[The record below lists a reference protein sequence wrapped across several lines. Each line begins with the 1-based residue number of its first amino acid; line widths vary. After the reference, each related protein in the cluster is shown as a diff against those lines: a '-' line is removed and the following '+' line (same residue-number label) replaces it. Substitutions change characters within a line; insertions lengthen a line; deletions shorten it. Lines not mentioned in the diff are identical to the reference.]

1 MSISPNYFANVS
13 GIGPQTSGY
22 SPTPVDAMSSAIRQY
37 STNGLLEYSLFSS
50 PRVRN
55 FSQQLATGL
64 AGDPTQAA
72 RLLNNTGQGQ
82 LLKDVSALAVA
93 AGLIPGGNPMQ
104 LAASVQQMVGT
115 QGFNV
120 GGNFGR
126 NSPVFGG
133 GNITDGMSRTIF
145 DSIKNN
151 FYDKVTE
158 LPKRSAH
165 GMNMNQMA
173 EAMGQLTARGAFRG
187 MDIGELNID
196 SKGKLD
202 FKLDKQKMERVNQ
215 VFSDY
220 AGMLKDARKIFGDLP
235 IADLTQNA
243 ERLIG
248 TSLREMGSV
257 SAMRNRMANIQ
268 ATSSAYGLNP
278 AAVADRMMGM
288 TDSLQ
293 MAMYA
298 EAMRDPRNSRDP
310 HMQATLSTSFGR
322 NAAHISE
329 AAVLGGISASDSSTA
344 AANAYAAQGIY
355 MPTIGNEEASQALA
369 GTIQQMQTGRDKD
382 AFGNVLAVRHMIST
396 GKIKDPVLAN
406 KLKTLMTQTMTAGSV
421 RESAAFNQQIAAMLA
436 GNGINIDN
444 YKMGRTDAEMRRE
457 LDPTSDA
464 AQAREEVEGARRRL
478 IEEGTIQMNTNEID
492 FGLFGGT
499 ETGIKNRELFSD
511 YISGV
516 NKKSQDALL
525 SAVGPNGEINEK
537 KLNEIYANTPMLAE
551 AMSKEKFKEMISS
564 FSKDPA
570 RAAGKVTDQINAMTA
585 TMHRTGRS
593 ASTGNAQDRLMAEE
607 RAVTNYLTTTSL
619 GDGVNAE
626 SLGTELM
633 RGFFGTGKIDNQVVL
648 ASLKNKGQ
656 LASFKQKGGHAG
668 LDLNEESFGKLSD
681 TIGSD
686 QMANIAAELGL
697 KPNQKKEL
705 IAALGT
711 KHGFAVLQ
719 RNLGT
724 AAMGVNDDQ
733 TVSFASG
740 AALEEE
746 TKNLETAAMMTAAK
760 NLFGSDKKIGGDLAT
775 EEGRAQYNKDVLSE
789 LTKGGGAKLSD
800 LADKFGKNKFSG
812 SEYESLLSLSKSNP
826 QIREAIRDS
835 ARAANAEG
843 TEEGRRKYNQ
853 LRALDMKLE
862 ADSGGG
868 SKFLGVLE
876 IMTEGLAQLK
886 LFQESSIASQL

>member
-1 MSISPNYFANVS
+1 MAINPNYFANTS
-13 GIGPQTSGY
+13 GIGPQTGGFN
-22 SPTPVDAMSSAIRQY
+22 PTPADAMSSAIRQN

-64 AGDPTQAA
+64 AGDPAQAS

-82 LLKDVSALAVA
+82 LLKDISALAVA
-93 AGLIPGGNPMQ
+93 SGLIPGGNPMQ

-145 DSIKNN
+145 DSIKSN
-151 FYDKVTE
+151 FYDRVTE

-165 GMNMNQMA
+165 GMNMTQMA

-196 SKGKLD
+196 AKGKLD

-278 AAVADRMMGM
+278 AVVADRMMSM
-288 TDSLQ
+288 TDSVQ

-298 EAMRDPRNSRDP
+298 NAMRDPRNSRDP
-310 HMQATLSTSFGR
+310 HMQAILSTSFGR
-322 NAAHISE
+322 NAADISQ
-329 AAVLGGISASDSSTA
+329 AAVLGGISAADTSA
-344 AANAYAAQGIY
+344 AASNAYAAQGIY
-355 MPTIGNEEASQALA
+355 MPTIGNEEAAQALA
-369 GTIQQMQTGRDKD
+369 GTMQQMQTDRDNQTL
-382 AFGNVLAVRHMIST
+382 GNVLATRHMLST

-406 KLKTLMTQTMTAGSV
+406 KLKTLMTQTMTAGSAQQ
-421 RESAAFNQQIAAMLA
+421 SAELNQQIATTLA
-436 GNGINIDN
+436 ENGINIDN

-457 LDPTSDA
+457 LDPTSSR
-464 AQAREEVEGARRRL
+464 QHTRELELGARRRL
-478 IEEGTIQMNTNEID
+478 IEEGTIQMNINEDD

-499 ETGIKNRELFSD
+499 ETGVKNRELFSD
-511 YISGV
+511 FMGNV

-525 SAVGPNGEINEK
+525 SAVGPNGEINET

-551 AMSKEKFKEMISS
+551 AMSKDKFKEMISS

-585 TMHRTGRS
+585 TMHRSGRS
-593 ASTGNAQDRLMAEE
+593 AVSGSEQDRLMAEE
-607 RAVTNYLTTTSL
+607 RAVKNYLSSTSL

-648 ASLKNKGQ
+648 ESLKNKGQ
-656 LASFKQKGGHAG
+656 LTSFTQKGDKSG
-668 LDLNEESFGKLSD
+668 LDLNEESLGKLSD
-681 TIGSD
+681 TIGAE
-686 QMANIAAELGL
+686 QMANVAAQLGID
-697 KPNQKKEL
+697 PSDKKAL
-705 IAALGT
+705 AAALGT
-711 KHGFAVLQ
+711 PKGFAALQ
-719 RNLGT
+719 QNLGT
-724 AAMGVNDDQ
+724 AAMGVNADG
-733 TVSFASG
+733 TISFASG

-746 TKNLETAAMMTAAK
+746 TKNLETTAMMTAAK
-760 NLFGSDKKIGGDLAT
+760 NLFGADKKIGGDLAT

-800 LADKFGKNKFSG
+800 LADKFSKNNFSG
-812 SEYESLLSLSKSNP
+812 GEYESLLSLSQSNP

-843 TEEGRRKYNQ
+843 TEEGKKKYNQ
-853 LRALDMKLE
+853 LRALDRQLE

-876 IMTEGLAQLK
+876 IMTESLAQLK
-886 LFQESSIASQL
+886 LFQESGG